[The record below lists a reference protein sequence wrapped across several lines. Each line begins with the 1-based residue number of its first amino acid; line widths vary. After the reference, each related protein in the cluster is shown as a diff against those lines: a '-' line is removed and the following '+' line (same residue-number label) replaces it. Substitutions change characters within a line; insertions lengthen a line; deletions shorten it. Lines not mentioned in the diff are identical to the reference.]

1 MKALTTV
8 LVLAGA
14 LGAPITALAVTATFD
29 DLLTAPALD
38 GSTGLFFANGGSSV
52 YAGVTW
58 DSRFTV
64 VGDQYRTQP
73 GSAAPFAPQG
83 PLFGIPNSG
92 HYFVSNESAIV
103 DGGTVATNDGL
114 TITTSKVLTGAY
126 FGRNEYYG
134 FGGGADQITITA
146 LHGGTAS
153 VDSVTFD
160 LPELRH
166 SAPGFAGF
174 IGSGEPEFLS
184 FADTSAF
191 TSLTGIT
198 GYRIDRRELGT
209 QSGNWVADDF
219 TFVAAA
225 PVPEPETFAM
235 LLAGLGLVVWVG
247 RPRRLL

>member
-1 MKALTTV
+1 MKTLATV

-14 LGAPITALAVTATFD
+14 LGAHGAARADTATFD
-29 DLLTAPALD
+29 DLLTAPAL
-38 GSTGLFFANGGSSV
+38 NGGSNV

-64 VGDQYRTQP
+64 AGDQYRTQP
-73 GSAAPFAPQG
+73 GSATPFVPEG

-92 HYFVSNESAIV
+92 HYFVSNQSAIV
-103 DGGTVATNDGL
+103 GGGTVATNDGL

-146 LHGGTAS
+146 LHGGTAGA
-153 VDSVTFD
+153 DSVTFD
-160 LPELRH
+160 LPEVRH
-166 SAPGFAGF
+166 SAPGFPPGVASD
-174 IGSGEPEFLS
+174 IGTGEPEFLS
-184 FADTSAF
+184 FVDTSTFA
-191 TSLTGIT
+191 SLSGIT
-198 GYRIDRRELGT
+198 GYRIDRHELGT

-235 LLAGLGLVVWVG
+235 LLAGLGLVVWAG
-247 RPRRLL
+247 RRRR